1 MKSCEFAVRH
11 GLSPVESGTYI
22 GGYRQLS
29 VHRVGFYPIHLDKP
43 AVPDKLDRVA
53 TVNPIKFWAGHPP
66 APDVENFLRTY
77 GSGCATRAWS
87 RGQIF
92 CDSIVPI

>member
-53 TVNPIKFWAGHPP
+53 NRQSNQVLGRASP
-66 APDVENFLRTY
+66 RT
-77 GSGCATRAWS
+77 
-87 RGQIF
+87 
-92 CDSIVPI
+92 